1 MGERGED
8 ETAGPPRGR
17 AGRDSGG
24 GTPDAERT
32 HRHPGG
38 PAAGRTGRT
47 AGPARRRGRLGY
59 PAAAAVFAI
68 GMAGTTLPTPLYGL
82 YRAQLGFSE
91 LMVTVVFAV
100 YALGVIATLLLAGNV
115 SDEAGR
121 RPVLLAAL
129 GFSAASAFCFLFEGG
144 LAALFAGRLLSG
156 FAAGLLS
163 GAATVTVMELA
174 PPGRAARAGLAAT
187 AANMGGLGCGPL
199 LAGVLAEYAPWPLR
213 LPFIAHL
220 ALIALAA
227 ALTWFLPETVAGAR
241 LRGLRPRPRGIAVPS
256 AMRGVFVTSALAA
269 FAGFS
274 LLGLFTAVAP
284 AFVAETLDVHN
295 LALTGLVVF
304 SVFLASTAGQAL
316 MGRVGERRALPGGCF
331 VLVGGLVLVGASLLA
346 ASLPLLVAGA
356 LCGGLGQGLAF
367 RGAVAAISAA
377 APSEHR
383 AATVSAFFVIAY
395 LGISLPVVGV
405 GALTLGIGLRNAGLT
420 FAGCVLALALAVG
433 LYLARRPPAPR

>member
-1 MGERGED
+1 MSR
-8 ETAGPPRGR
+8 P
-17 AGRDSGG
+17 
-24 GTPDAERT
+24 
-32 HRHPGG
+32 
-38 PAAGRTGRT
+38 
-47 AGPARRRGRLGY
+47 GY

-82 YRAQLGFSE
+82 YREELGFSE

-115 SDEAGR
+115 SDETGR

-129 GFSAASAFCFLFEGG
+129 GFSAASALCFLFEGG
-144 LAALFAGRLLSG
+144 LPALFAGRLLSG

-174 PPGRAARAGLAAT
+174 PPGRAAGAGLAAT

-199 LAGVLAEYAPWPLR
+199 LAGLLAEYAPWPLR
-213 LPFIAHL
+213 LPFVVHL
-220 ALIALAA
+220 ALIAAA
-227 ALTWFLPETVAGAR
+227 AVLTWLLPETVTSSGRR
-241 LRGLRPRPRGIAVPS
+241 LRLRPQGLAVPPQV
-256 AMRGVFVTSALAA
+256 RGVFAPSALAA

-295 LALTGLVVF
+295 LALAGLVVF

-331 VLVGGLVLVGASLLA
+331 VLVAGLVLVAASLLL

-367 RGAVAAISAA
+367 RGAVTAISTA
-377 APSEHR
+377 APPEHR

-420 FAGCVLALALAVG
+420 FAGCVLALALGVG
-433 LYLARRPPAPR
+433 LHLVRRPPARRPPARG

>member
-1 MGERGED
+1 M
-8 ETAGPPRGR
+8 
-17 AGRDSGG
+17 S
-24 GTPDAERT
+24 
-32 HRHPGG
+32 
-38 PAAGRTGRT
+38 
-47 AGPARRRGRLGY
+47 RLGY
-59 PAAAAVFAI
+59 PAAAAVFAV

-82 YRAQLGFSE
+82 YREELGFSE

-100 YALGVIATLLLAGNV
+100 YALGVIATLLLAGNI

-129 GFSAASAFCFLFEGG
+129 GFSAASALCFLFEGG
-144 LAALFAGRLLSG
+144 LPALFAGRLLSG

-199 LAGVLAEYAPWPLR
+199 LAGLLAEYAPWPLR
-213 LPFIAHL
+213 LPFLVHL
-220 ALIALAA
+220 ALLAA
-227 ALTWFLPETVAGAR
+227 AAVLTWLLPETVTSR
-241 LRGLRPRPRGIAVPS
+241 VRRPRLRPRGLAVPPQV
-256 AMRGVFVTSALAA
+256 RGVFAPSALAA

-304 SVFLASTAGQAL
+304 TVFLASTAGQAL

-331 VLVGGLVLVGASLLA
+331 VLVGGLVLVAASLLL

-367 RGAVAAISAA
+367 RGAVTAISAA
-377 APSEHR
+377 APAEHR
-383 AATVSAFFVIAY
+383 AATVSTFFVVAY

-405 GALTLGIGLRNAGLT
+405 GALTLWIGLRDAGLT
-420 FAGCVLALALAVG
+420 FAACVLVLALGVG
-433 LYLARRPPAPR
+433 LHLARRPVARA

>member
-1 MGERGED
+1 M
-8 ETAGPPRGR
+8 
-17 AGRDSGG
+17 S
-24 GTPDAERT
+24 
-32 HRHPGG
+32 
-38 PAAGRTGRT
+38 
-47 AGPARRRGRLGY
+47 RLGY
-59 PAAAAVFAI
+59 PAAAAVFAV

-82 YRAQLGFSE
+82 YREELGFSE

-100 YALGVIATLLLAGNV
+100 YALGVIATLLLAGNI

-129 GFSAASAFCFLFEGG
+129 GFSAASALCFLLEGG
-144 LAALFAGRLLSG
+144 LPALFAGRLLSG

-174 PPGRAARAGLAAT
+174 APGRAARASLAAT

-199 LAGVLAEYAPWPLR
+199 LAGLLAEYAPWPLR
-213 LPFIAHL
+213 LPFLVHL
-220 ALIALAA
+220 ALLGAA
-227 ALTWFLPETVAGAR
+227 AVLTWLLPETVTSR
-241 LRGLRPRPRGIAVPS
+241 VRRPWLRPRGIAVPPQV
-256 AMRGVFVTSALAA
+256 RGVFAPSALAA

-304 SVFLASTAGQAL
+304 TVFLASTAGQAL

-331 VLVGGLVLVGASLLA
+331 VLVGGLVLVAASLLL

-367 RGAVAAISAA
+367 RGAVTAIGAA
-377 APSEHR
+377 APAEHR
-383 AATVSAFFVIAY
+383 AATVSTFFVVAY

-405 GALTLGIGLRNAGLT
+405 GALTLWIGLRDAGLT
-420 FAGCVLALALAVG
+420 FAACVLVLALGVG
-433 LYLARRPPAPR
+433 LQLTRRPAARA

>member
-1 MGERGED
+1 M
-8 ETAGPPRGR
+8 
-17 AGRDSGG
+17 
-24 GTPDAERT
+24 TPAPK
-32 HRHPGG
+32 HRK
-38 PAAGRTGRT
+38 
-47 AGPARRRGRLGY
+47 RLGY

-82 YRAQLGFSE
+82 YREELGFSE

-115 SDEAGR
+115 SDETGR

-129 GFSAASAFCFLFEGG
+129 GFSAASALCFLFEGG
-144 LAALFAGRLLSG
+144 LPALFAGRLLSG

-199 LAGVLAEYAPWPLR
+199 LAGVLAEYAPWPLG
-213 LPFIAHL
+213 LPFVVHL
-220 ALIALAA
+220 ALIAAA
-227 ALTWFLPETVAGAR
+227 AVLTWFLPETVTSHV
-241 LRGLRPRPRGIAVPS
+241 RGLRLRPQGLVVPPQVRAVFAP
-256 AMRGVFVTSALAA
+256 SALAA

-295 LALTGLVVF
+295 LALAGLVVF

-331 VLVGGLVLVGASLLA
+331 VLVAGLVLVAASLLF
-346 ASLPLLVAGA
+346 ASLPLLVTGA

-367 RGAVAAISAA
+367 RGAVTAISAA
-377 APSEHR
+377 APAEHR
-383 AATVSAFFVIAY
+383 AATVSAFFVVAY

-405 GALTLGIGLRNAGLT
+405 GALTLWIGLRNAGLT
-420 FAGCVLALALAVG
+420 FAGCVLVLALGVG
-433 LYLARRPPAPR
+433 LYLARRPPARG

>member
-1 MGERGED
+1 MSR
-8 ETAGPPRGR
+8 T
-17 AGRDSGG
+17 
-24 GTPDAERT
+24 TDA
-32 HRHPGG
+32 
-38 PAAGRTGRT
+38 
-47 AGPARRRGRLGY
+47 ARPKRRLGY
-59 PAAAAVFAI
+59 PAAAVVFAI

-82 YRAQLGFSE
+82 YREQLGFSE

-129 GFSAASAFCFLFEGG
+129 CFSAASTLCFLFEGG
-144 LAALFAGRLLSG
+144 LPALFAGRLLSG

-174 PPGRAARAGLAAT
+174 PPGRVARAGLAAT

-199 LAGVLAEYAPWPLR
+199 LSGLLAEYAPSPLR
-213 LPFIAHL
+213 LPFVVHL
-220 ALIALAA
+220 ALIAVAA
-227 ALTWFLPETVAGAR
+227 ALTCLLPETVTSR
-241 LRGLRPRPRGIAVPS
+241 VRGLRLRPQGLAVPPEV
-256 AMRGVFVTSALAA
+256 RGVFAASALAA
-269 FAGFS
+269 FVGFS

-331 VLVGGLVLVGASLLA
+331 VLVGGLVLVGVSLLL
-346 ASLPLLVAGA
+346 ASLPVLVAGA

-367 RGAVAAISAA
+367 RGAVTAISAA
-377 APSEHR
+377 APPEHR

-395 LGISLPVVGV
+395 LGISVPVVGV

-420 FAGCVLALALAVG
+420 FSGCVLALALGVG

>member
-1 MGERGED
+1 MSR
-8 ETAGPPRGR
+8 P
-17 AGRDSGG
+17 
-24 GTPDAERT
+24 
-32 HRHPGG
+32 
-38 PAAGRTGRT
+38 
-47 AGPARRRGRLGY
+47 GY

-82 YRAQLGFSE
+82 YREELGFSE

-115 SDEAGR
+115 SDETGR

-129 GFSAASAFCFLFEGG
+129 GFSAASALCFLFEGG
-144 LAALFAGRLLSG
+144 LPALFAGRLLSG

-174 PPGRAARAGLAAT
+174 PPGRAAGAGLAAT

-199 LAGVLAEYAPWPLR
+199 LAGLLAEYAPWPLR
-213 LPFIAHL
+213 LPFVVHL
-220 ALIALAA
+220 ALIAVAAVLAW
-227 ALTWFLPETVAGAR
+227 LLPETVTSSGRR
-241 LRGLRPRPRGIAVPS
+241 LRLRPQGLAVPPQV
-256 AMRGVFVTSALAA
+256 RGVFAPSALAA

-295 LALTGLVVF
+295 LALAGLVVF

-331 VLVGGLVLVGASLLA
+331 VLVAGLVLVAASLLL

-367 RGAVAAISAA
+367 CGAVTAISAA
-377 APSEHR
+377 APPEHR
-383 AATVSAFFVIAY
+383 AATVSAFFVVAY

-420 FAGCVLALALAVG
+420 FAGCVLALALGVG
-433 LYLARRPPAPR
+433 LHLVRRPPARG

>member
-1 MGERGED
+1 MSR
-8 ETAGPPRGR
+8 P
-17 AGRDSGG
+17 
-24 GTPDAERT
+24 
-32 HRHPGG
+32 
-38 PAAGRTGRT
+38 
-47 AGPARRRGRLGY
+47 GY

-82 YRAQLGFSE
+82 YREELGFSE

-115 SDEAGR
+115 SDETGR

-129 GFSAASAFCFLFEGG
+129 GFSAASALCFLFEGG
-144 LAALFAGRLLSG
+144 LPALFAGRLLSG

-199 LAGVLAEYAPWPLR
+199 LAGLLAEYAPWPLR
-213 LPFIAHL
+213 LPFVVHL
-220 ALIALAA
+220 ALIAAA
-227 ALTWFLPETVAGAR
+227 AVLTWLLPETVTSSGRRPR
-241 LRGLRPRPRGIAVPS
+241 LRPQGLAVPPQV
-256 AMRGVFVTSALAA
+256 RGVFAPSALAA

-284 AFVAETLDVHN
+284 AFMAETLDVHN
-295 LALTGLVVF
+295 LALAGLVVF

-331 VLVGGLVLVGASLLA
+331 VLVAGLVLVAASLLL

-367 RGAVAAISAA
+367 RGAVTAISAA
-377 APSEHR
+377 APPEHR

-420 FAGCVLALALAVG
+420 FAGCVLVLALGVG
-433 LYLARRPPAPR
+433 LYLARRPPARG

>member
-1 MGERGED
+1 M
-8 ETAGPPRGR
+8 
-17 AGRDSGG
+17 S
-24 GTPDAERT
+24 
-32 HRHPGG
+32 
-38 PAAGRTGRT
+38 
-47 AGPARRRGRLGY
+47 RLGY

-82 YRAQLGFSE
+82 YREELGFSE

-100 YALGVIATLLLAGNV
+100 YALGVIATLLLAGNI

-129 GFSAASAFCFLFEGG
+129 GFSAVSAFCFLFEGG
-144 LAALFAGRLLSG
+144 LPALFAGRLLSG

-199 LAGVLAEYAPWPLR
+199 LAGLLAEYAPWPLR
-213 LPFIAHL
+213 LPFLVHL
-220 ALIALAA
+220 ALLAA
-227 ALTWFLPETVAGAR
+227 AAVLTWLLPETVTSRVRRPR
-241 LRGLRPRPRGIAVPS
+241 LRPQGLAVPPQV
-256 AMRGVFVTSALAA
+256 RGVFAPSALAA

-304 SVFLASTAGQAL
+304 TVFLASTAGQAL

-331 VLVGGLVLVGASLLA
+331 VLVGGLVLVAASLLF

-367 RGAVAAISAA
+367 RGAVTAISAA
-377 APSEHR
+377 APAEHR
-383 AATVSAFFVIAY
+383 AATVSTFFVVAY

-405 GALTLGIGLRNAGLT
+405 GALTLWIGLRNAGLT
-420 FAGCVLALALAVG
+420 FAACVLVLALSVG
-433 LYLARRPPAPR
+433 LHLARSTAARA